1 MSRNKLSILI
11 TGAST
16 GIGRACALHFDNQGY
31 KVFAGVR
38 NSEDYEKLIKAGSD
52 NLKPVILDVC
62 KDDDVANTLKI
73 ILDDNDSTFYG
84 LVNNAGIGISGLIE
98 ATPVSELRRIF
109 DVNFIGLHRVTQAF
123 LPLIR
128 KNKGRIVNIGSS
140 SGFMS
145 GPALG
150 PYSASKFALRSY
162 NDALRIEMKTF
173 GVHVSLIAPG
183 PIESAIWEK
192 AIKYKE
198 EIRKKISPELL
209 KDYDLFVKAGDAL
222 LDQIKPIPVVHVVNA
237 VNHSLTAKKP
247 KYLYLVG
254 KNAVMARIFS
264 SLPKKWSDSLFLDRI
279 KKAAG
284 NS

>member
-1 MSRNKLSILI
+1 MNGNNLSVLI

-38 NSEDYEKLIKAGSD
+38 NSEDFDSLMEAGSD
-52 NLKPVILDVC
+52 HIQPVILDVC
-62 KDDDVANTLKI
+62 KDEDVENVFKTVLNDK
-73 ILDDNDSTFYG
+73 DNTFYG

-98 ATPVSELRRIF
+98 AIPVFELKRIF
-109 DVNFIGLHRVTQAF
+109 EVNFFGLHRVTQAF

-140 SGFMS
+140 SSFMS

-183 PIESAIWEK
+183 PVESAIWEK
-192 AIKYKE
+192 AINYKK
-198 EIRKKISPELL
+198 EIRKQIAPELL
-209 KDYDLFVKAGDAL
+209 KDYDMFVKAGDSL
-222 LDQIKPIPVVHVVNA
+222 FDQIKPIPAYHVVNA
-237 VNHSLTAKKP
+237 VHHALTVRKP
-247 KYLYLVG
+247 KILYLVG

-284 NS
+284 SS

>member
-1 MSRNKLSILI
+1 MKGNKLSVLI

-16 GIGRACALHFDNQGY
+16 GIGRACALHFDNQRY
-31 KVFAGVR
+31 KVYAGVR
-38 NSEDYEKLIKAGSD
+38 NSEDFDSLMQEGSD
-52 NLKPVILDVC
+52 HIQPVILDVC
-62 KDDDVANTLKI
+62 KDEDVANTLKI
-73 ILDDNDSTFYG
+73 ILNDKDNTLYG

-98 ATPVSELRRIF
+98 AIPVSELKRIF
-109 DVNFIGLHRVTQAF
+109 EVNFIGLHRVTHAF

-128 KNKGRIVNIGSS
+128 KNKGRIINIGSS
-140 SGFMS
+140 SSFMS

-173 GVHVSLIAPG
+173 GVNVSLIAPG

-192 AIKYKE
+192 AIKYKK

-222 LDQIKPIPVVHVVNA
+222 FDQIKPIPAFHVVNA
-237 VNHSLTAKKP
+237 VHHALSAKKP
-247 KYLYLVG
+247 KNLYLVG
-254 KNAVMARIFS
+254 KKAVMARIFS
-264 SLPKKWSDSLFLDRI
+264 IFPKKWSDSLFLDRI

>member
-1 MSRNKLSILI
+1 MNEDKLSVLV

-16 GIGRACALHFDNQGY
+16 GIGRACALHLDNQGY
-31 KVFAGVR
+31 KVYAGVR
-38 NSEDYEKLIKAGSD
+38 NSKDYDDLAKAGSK
-52 NLKPVILDVC
+52 NIQPVILDVC
-62 KDDDVANTLKI
+62 KDEDVTKVLNT
-73 ILDDNDSTFYG
+73 ILNDNDNTFFG

-98 ATPVSELRRIF
+98 ATPVSELKRIF
-109 DVNFIGLHRVTQAF
+109 EVNFIGLHRVTRAF
-123 LPLIR
+123 LPVIR

-140 SGFMS
+140 SSFMS

-173 GVHVSLIAPG
+173 GVHVSLVAPG

-222 LDQIKPIPVVHVVNA
+222 FDRIKPIPAFHVVNA
-237 VNHSLTAKKP
+237 VHHALTSRKP
-247 KYLYLVG
+247 KNLYLVG

-264 SLPKKWSDSLFLDRI
+264 NLPKKWTDSLFLDRI
-279 KKAAG
+279 KKVAG
-284 NS
+284 HS

>member
-1 MSRNKLSILI
+1 MNGEKLSVLI

-31 KVFAGVR
+31 KVYAGVR
-38 NSEDYEKLIKAGSD
+38 NSKDFDNLTKAGS
-52 NLKPVILDVC
+52 NHLRPVILDVC
-62 KDDDVANTLKI
+62 KDEDVTNVFDTIMNDKDNT
-73 ILDDNDSTFYG
+73 FCG
-84 LVNNAGIGISGLIE
+84 LVNNAGIGISGLVE
-98 ATPVSELRRIF
+98 ATPVSELKRILE
-109 DVNFIGLHRVTQAF
+109 VNFIGLHRVTKAF

-128 KNKGRIVNIGSS
+128 KNKGRIINIGSS
-140 SGFMS
+140 SSFMS

-173 GVHVSLIAPG
+173 GVHVSLVAPG
-183 PIESAIWEK
+183 PVESAIWEK

-222 LDQIKPIPVVHVVNA
+222 FDRIKPIPAFHVVNA
-237 VNHSLTAKKP
+237 VHHALSAKKP
-247 KYLYLVG
+247 KNLYLVG

-264 SLPKKWSDSLFLDRI
+264 NLPKKWTDSLFLDRI
-279 KKAAG
+279 KKVAG

>member
-1 MSRNKLSILI
+1 MKGNKLSVLI

-16 GIGRACALHFDNQGY
+16 GIGRACALHFDNQGF
-31 KVFAGVR
+31 KVYGGVR
-38 NSEDYEKLIKAGSD
+38 NSEDYNSLLKAGSD
-52 NLKPVILDVC
+52 NIQPVILDVC
-62 KDDDVANTLKI
+62 KDEDVANTLKI
-73 ILDDNDSTFYG
+73 IWGDKDTKFYG

-98 ATPVSELRRIF
+98 AIPVSELKRIF
-109 DVNFIGLHRVTQAF
+109 EVNFIGLHRVTQAF
-123 LPLIR
+123 LPIIR

-140 SGFMS
+140 SSFMS

-183 PIESAIWEK
+183 PVESAIWEK
-192 AIKYKE
+192 AIKYKK

-222 LDQIKPIPVVHVVNA
+222 FDQIKPIPTVHVVRA
-237 VNHSLTAKKP
+237 VQHALTAKKP
-247 KYLYLVG
+247 KNLYLVG
-254 KNAVMARIFS
+254 KNAVMAHIFS
-264 SLPKKWSDSLFLDRI
+264 GLPKKWSDWVFLDRI

-284 NS
+284 SS